1 MEDIYENDNVL
12 SGWTKDMKLLDYMN
26 DYQLLKM
33 DYTPWNQLVVSTKA
47 TDINKST
54 C

>member
-1 MEDIYENDNVL
+1 MEDIYENEYVP
-12 SGWTKDMKLLDYMN
+12 SSWTKDMKFLDHTN

-33 DYTPWNQLVVSTKA
+33 DYIPLNQLVVSTRA